1 MSNHELVTLTY
12 QDRVAIVTLKRPD
25 KLNALNQDLY
35 YLLGERLR
43 EIDQRD
49 DIYITIIT
57 GTGRF
62 FSAYAY
68 TPQQS
73 LFHRYTVQEMPGH
86 ILTFSPRPSG
96 ADVTSSRPSGDLN
109 SSMRR
114 DLVRSF
120 VANNVDV
127 TRTFY
132 THSKILVVALNG
144 PAVGLSAALIA
155 HADFIYAAPH
165 AFILT
170 PFSSLGLV
178 AEGGASRAFVERL
191 GIAKANEALIMSKRI
206 TCDELVSTGFVNKV
220 IKASSG
226 KPEDSDGFLKN
237 VLAEV
242 NDRLGTHLNQSSLL
256 KIKELVRR
264 PERELLDRQNGLE
277 AFMGL
282 ERFLGGVPQEEFRK
296 LASGEKKHKL

>member
-1 MSNHELVTLTY
+1 MSNEHLITVAY
-12 QDRVAIVTLKRPD
+12 QDRVAIVTLNRPD
-25 KLNALNQDLY
+25 KLNALNADLY

-43 EIDQRD
+43 EVDSRE
-49 DIYITIIT
+49 DIFITVLT

-62 FSAYAY
+62 FSA
-68 TPQQS
+68 
-73 LFHRYTVQEMPGH
+73 
-86 ILTFSPRPSG
+86 G
-96 ADVTSSRPSGDLN
+96 ADVTSTRPGNGDL
-109 SSMRR
+109 SSSARR
-114 DLVRSF
+114 ELVKGF

-132 THSKILVVALNG
+132 NHSKILVVALNG
-144 PAVGLSAALIA
+144 PAVGLSAALVA

-165 AFILT
+165 TFLLT

-206 TCDELVSTGFVNKV
+206 SCDELISTGFVNKV
-220 IKASSG
+220 IASESG
-226 KPEDSDGFLKN
+226 KQEDSDGFLKK
-237 VLAEV
+237 VLEEV
-242 NDRLGTHLNQSSLL
+242 DDRLGTHLNQTSLL

-282 ERFLGGVPQEEFRK
+282 ERFMMGLPQEEFRR
-296 LASGEKKHKL
+296 LASGEKRHKL